1 MFFSFEFE
9 MILSILQE
17 MCRGKL
23 ILLILDLFCCLLPC
37 GLKARRDVGM
47 HQMHDQ
53 DQLFLDF
60 PSFIQVRSTVK
71 KLSNQIAA
79 VSLDGHVLAFLD
91 DFSVSWC
98 PQHSECFQTSLCS
111 WLLKQLLPTNKI
123 YNTGSTNSLD
133 LMSRMSLDC
142 VHWWQDLQFPS

>member
-37 GLKARRDVGM
+37 GLKARRDDCM
-47 HQMHDQ
+47 HQTHDQ

-60 PSFIQVRSTVK
+60 PSFIQVRSIVK
-71 KLSNQIAA
+71 KLSNQMAA

-91 DFSVSWC
+91 DFSLSA
-98 PQHSECFQTSLCS
+98 LRM
-111 WLLKQLLPTNKI
+111 L
-123 YNTGSTNSLD
+123 LD
-133 LMSRMSLDC
+133 LIVQLA
-142 VHWWQDLQFPS
+142 VETAPPHKQDI